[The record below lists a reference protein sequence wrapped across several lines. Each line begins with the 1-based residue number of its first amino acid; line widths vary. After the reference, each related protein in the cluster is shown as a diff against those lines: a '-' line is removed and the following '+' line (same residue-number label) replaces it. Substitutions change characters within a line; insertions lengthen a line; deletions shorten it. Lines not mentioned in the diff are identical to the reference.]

1 MLSSE
6 QSGGHNSHRELAMT
20 GKFGAALL
28 GLVLVLS
35 GAAQA
40 QESEFLQSLDG
51 KWAGRGSVRVR
62 ANATPVNVRCSFDS
76 DTTSDSMALQGSCTG
91 LVIMSRDVG
100 AVIKSRGDRYTGT
113 YTGSRTGP
121 AALSGKRAGNA
132 LNLAI
137 RWAANVNGDRS
148 AQLRLEKVG
157 DQGMRLTT
165 IDTDPHT
172 GSEIVISKIDLKR
185 L

>member
-1 MLSSE
+1 MKT
-6 QSGGHNSHRELAMT
+6 R
-20 GKFGAALL
+20 FGAALL
-28 GLVLVLS
+28 SVALVVG

-40 QESEFLQSLDG
+40 DEPGFLQSLGG
-51 KWAGRGSVRVR
+51 KWSGRGSVRVR
-62 ANATPVNVRCSFDS
+62 ANASPVKVRCNFDS
-76 DTTSDSMALQGSCTG
+76 DTTADSMALAGSCTG
-91 LVIMSRDVG
+91 LIVVSRDVG
-100 AVIKSRGDRYTGT
+100 AVIKASGGGRYTGT

-121 AALSGKRAGNA
+121 AALSGKQAGNA

-157 DQGMRLTT
+157 DRGMRLTT
-165 IDTDPHT
+165 IDTDPRT
-172 GSEIVISKIDLKR
+172 GNDVVISKIDLKR

>member
-1 MLSSE
+1 MK
-6 QSGGHNSHRELAMT
+6 RE
-20 GKFGAALL
+20 FGAALL
-28 GLVLVLS
+28 GLLTVLG

-40 QESEFLQSLDG
+40 QESAFLQSLGG
-51 KWAGRGSVRVR
+51 KWAGRGSVRVS
-62 ANATPVNVRCSFDS
+62 ADASPVNVRCSFDS
-76 DTTSDSMALQGSCTG
+76 DATADSMALQGSCTG
-91 LVIMSRDVG
+91 LVIVSRDIG
-100 AVIKSRGDRYTGT
+100 AIIKSSGGRYKGT

-137 RWAANVNGDRS
+137 RWAAEVNGDRS

-157 DQGMRLTT
+157 ERGMRLTT
-165 IDTDPHT
+165 IDKDPRT
-172 GSEIVISKIDLKR
+172 GNEVVISKIDLKR